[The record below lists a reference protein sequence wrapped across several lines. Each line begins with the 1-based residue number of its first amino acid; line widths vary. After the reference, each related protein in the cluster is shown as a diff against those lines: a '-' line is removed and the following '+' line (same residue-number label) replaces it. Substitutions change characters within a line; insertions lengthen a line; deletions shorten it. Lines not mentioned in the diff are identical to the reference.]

1 MADWGYD
8 THNGPDTWPS
18 KYPDAGGKKQS
29 PVDIV
34 TSSVLPKEFDQPLRW
49 KYGSEN
55 STSIVNTGCGW
66 RVDVHGSDSE
76 LCGGPLLHTYELVQ
90 FHCHWGSS
98 YSCGSEH
105 TIDGKSYAGELHFV
119 HWNKETFPTCA
130 DAIPSAE
137 GLSVVAVFLQEG
149 EMNSEIEKLCEVIPS
164 ILEKDQRVN
173 LENDINPESLFP
185 SEHSYWTYSGSLTT
199 PPCYE
204 SVTWIIFKNPITVSA
219 EQLNC
224 FRQMKNAR
232 CDVNSESSGL
242 VEHNYRP
249 PQSLNDRVIFE
260 SVC

>member
-1 MADWGYD
+1 MQTILRIFRSVSFPVVSRTAIPKSRLHFRTTSACFLSRSHSFTPKRRHDCILPDCVWPSNLPPATEWGY
-8 THNGPDTWPS
+8 
-18 KYPDAGGKKQS
+18 GK
-29 PVDIV
+29 I
-34 TSSVLPKEFDQPLRW
+34 
-49 KYGSEN
+49 
-55 STSIVNTGCGW
+55 
-66 RVDVHGSDSE
+66 E